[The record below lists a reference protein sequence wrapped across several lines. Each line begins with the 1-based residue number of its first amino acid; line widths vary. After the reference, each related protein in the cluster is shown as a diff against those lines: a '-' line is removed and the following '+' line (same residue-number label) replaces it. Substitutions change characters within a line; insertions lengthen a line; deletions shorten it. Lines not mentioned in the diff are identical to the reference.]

1 MHEAFRIAKNG
12 HLWLVSS
19 YLLWL
24 VAGDEIG
31 HLESHTH
38 EWSPESGCELNLQ
51 PGTVQPEGFEI
62 LYEEGPCLVVVKP
75 GGLPTQAPRGIDSL
89 EVRIKQFLKVRDQ
102 KPGKVYLGV
111 PHRLDRPVSGVM
123 VFAKHVRAARRIA
136 EQFEGRLV
144 RKHYWAV
151 VQGEV
156 CPDEGTWTDFIHKI
170 PGRAESRI
178 VDDSHPDG
186 RTAVLHYRVLARRP
200 ERTLL
205 EIQLETGRTHQIR
218 VQTASRS
225 HPVLGDQQY
234 GSTEA
239 FGPRLEDP
247 RRRWIALHARRLQF
261 RHPMTRETI
270 VQTAPLPEAWQAFN
284 DWVGVDGLRI
294 ETLIQRGTY
303 G

>member
-1 MHEAFRIAKNG
+1 
-12 HLWLVSS
+12 
-19 YLLWL
+19 
-24 VAGDEIG
+24 
-31 HLESHTH
+31 
-38 EWSPESGCELNLQ
+38 LNSQLNDI
-51 PGTVQPEGFEI
+51 QPEGFEL

-89 EVRIKQFLKVRDQ
+89 EVRIKQFLKVREQ

-144 RKHYWAV
+144 QKHYWAV
-151 VQGEV
+151 VEGQVVPEA
-156 CPDEGTWTDFIHKI
+156 GTWTDMIHKI

-186 RTAVLHYRVLARRP
+186 RSAVLHYRVLARCS
-200 ERTLL
+200 ERSLL

-218 VQTASRS
+218 VQAASRS
-225 HPVLGDQQY
+225 HPVLGDVQY
-234 GSTEA
+234 GATGS
-239 FGPRLEDP
+239 FGPQTEDP
-247 RRRWIALHARRLQF
+247 RQRWIALHARRLQL

-270 VQTAPLPEAWQAFN
+270 IQTAPLPAAWHVFSA
-284 DWVGVDGLRI
+284 WVSADGSP
-294 ETLIQRGTY
+294 TAMLIDRSLCG
-303 G
+303 